1 MKNLSLLLA
10 LALLPASTFAASSF
24 ENATEAATAAYRA
37 DFKAEKGL
45 DAPEPVG
52 FRLESEEDEVL
63 TTVYFL
69 DGSNLRATIYGCH
82 QHGAQYD
89 CHKEDRAELG
99 AYRRS
104 TNLYSAAEMK
114 KSVGLA
120 LEFFG
125 KNVAPVET
133 IQSLKL
139 WEAEEN
145 IRFIVA
151 YKKQNSDQVFFQACH
166 YHGKEMDCHRKRDAG
181 PGEPAKK

>member
-1 MKNLSLLLA
+1 MKTIVSLLA
-10 LALLPASTFAASSF
+10 LSILPASSFAATVF
-24 ENATEAATAAYRA
+24 ENATEAVTAAYRA

-52 FRLESEEDEVL
+52 FFLEKEEDEVIA
-63 TTVYFL
+63 TIYFL
-69 DGSNLRATIYGCH
+69 EESSLRASVYGCH
-82 QHGAQYD
+82 QHGAHYD

-99 AYRRS
+99 AYQRS
-104 TNLYSAAEMK
+104 TSLYSAAEMK

-120 LEFFG
+120 LEFFS
-125 KNVAPVET
+125 KNIAPIEA

-139 WEAEEN
+139 WEAQEN

-151 YKKQNSDQVFFQACH
+151 YKTQNSDQVFFQACH
-166 YHGKEMDCHRKRDAG
+166 YHGSKMDCHRKRDAG